1 MGKKKIVQKETEQER
16 REFERFPLEVPA
28 KLTMTREDG
37 QAETTEFLTEN
48 ISAGGAL
55 IHTDNPLD
63 MGTPVDVRLTLP
75 LDRLKELAGRSV
87 EVRLSGHVIR
97 AAESGAVIGFDRK
110 FKINP
115 VGKEAVADKA
125 VKSAGLTRREE
136 QILTLI
142 ASGAANKDIGESLSI
157 GLSTVKSHV
166 YSLYKKIG
174 VKNRFQAIL
183 WWSNRTNQG

>member
-1 MGKKKIVQKETEQER
+1 MGKKKTGAGKER

-28 KLTMTREDG
+28 KLTLTREDG
-37 QAETTEFLTEN
+37 RAETTEFLTEN

-55 IHTDNPLD
+55 IRTDNPLD

-75 LDRLKELAGRSV
+75 LDRLRELDGRSV
-87 EVRLSGHVIR
+87 EVRLSGQVIR

-110 FKINP
+110 FKISP
-115 VGKEAVADKA
+115 VGKEGAPDSAVR
-125 VKSAGLTRREE
+125 SAGLTRREE
-136 QILTLI
+136 QILSLI
-142 ASGAANKDIGESLSI
+142 ASGAANKDIGESLDI

-183 WWSNRTNQG
+183 WWSDRINAG